1 MSLFHLLA
9 SACTRLVPNLLRADP
24 VAQGPRRLPKGEV
37 ARYPP
42 GPKSQPEGPLRAPG
56 MESSGSLADL
66 ASRTRDP
73 DTPHVETT
81 GIPTPQIS
89 RPPGS
94 ETLGTP
100 RSTSFDPFFGP
111 LFTVRTR
118 GQHTPQPPDILGVR
132 EGNIGYRPLRVWGRR
147 LSRCSGVLLGGGQR
161 TPKSTQKGQIWTP
174 RGTTLLGWLATLG
187 RHSRRGFIRWR
198 SAPPLT
204 HRA

>member
-1 MSLFHLLA
+1 L
-9 SACTRLVPNLLRADP
+9 
-24 VAQGPRRLPKGEV
+24 QGTP
-37 ARYPP
+37 PP

-56 MESSGSLADL
+56 MGAQVPRLSSHHAPEIPTLRMSRLLGSRPLR
-66 ASRTRDP
+66 SRDP
-73 DTPHVETT
+73 SDPDPSDLETPR
-81 GIPTPQIS
+81 IPTPQIS

-118 GQHTPQPPDILGVR
+118 GQHTPPPPDILGGR
-132 EGNIGYRPLRVWGRR
+132 EGNIGYRPVRVWGRHHSAG
-147 LSRCSGVLLGGGQR
+147 SRALLGGGQR

-174 RGTTLLGWLATLG
+174 RGTTLTGWLATLG

>member
-56 MESSGSLADL
+56 MGAQVPRLSSHHAPEIPTLRMSRLLGSRPLR
-66 ASRTRDP
+66 SRDP
-73 DTPHVETT
+73 SDPDPSDLETPR
-81 GIPTPQIS
+81 IPTPQIS

-132 EGNIGYRPLRVWGRR
+132 EGNIGYRPLRV
-147 LSRCSGVLLGGGQR
+147 
-161 TPKSTQKGQIWTP
+161 
-174 RGTTLLGWLATLG
+174 
-187 RHSRRGFIRWR
+187 
-198 SAPPLT
+198 
-204 HRA
+204 